1 MSLNI
6 FGDIVQK
13 AFSGNLTLTGKIA
26 ASLSIIW
33 IILIG
38 YLTWWNSINSS
49 MDDKSFRWEEWLWFG
64 VIPALVPYL
73 FYFIWKKNK

>member
-6 FGDIVQK
+6 FGDILQR
-13 AFSGNLTLTGKIA
+13 AFSGNLTLSGKIA
-26 ASLSIIW
+26 VSLSIIW
-33 IILIG
+33 IMLIG

-64 VIPALVPYL
+64 VIPALLPYL